1 MRNELSLEKLIQNPL
16 VLKQLETAEGRRA
29 FVSVTGFKGFLA
41 VYLRDKFKLGLA
53 GLHKEIINTIE
64 TRTGFIGILG
74 FRGCGK
80 STLSEYYSL
89 YSMVEKKSLYTVY
102 LSKTDEKARQAV
114 MNIKKEIEN
123 NKLLQEDYD
132 IRVNV
137 SDKLALANKWTES
150 LIVVNDCAIQARSK
164 GSQVRGLKF
173 LDSRITMVV
182 CDDLED
188 TEDTKSDENRKKTR
202 HWFYSELVEAMA
214 QGELGKDSKVVMIGN
229 LVHRDCLLAHLD
241 NKSLDNS
248 NENIVKVSKYPLIN
262 DEGEVAWK
270 GMYPTLESIEEKKKK
285 VMLSGEGMG
294 SVIWAREYLLKMIDE
309 QDQVI
314 KEEDIHYYPDE
325 WLLKAKLRGGVGV
338 DLAIS
343 QKQTADYTVF
353 VKAFEVYN
361 DDGERRI
368 LIAKNN
374 IKDRLDFERTIKT
387 AKLIQQ
393 EMPEGSTFFVED
405 VGYQASAIEVMQKN
419 GINAQSVK
427 VSKDK
432 RSRLVAISPYIKSGM
447 VLFPKSGADD
457 ILKEMIGFGIE
468 AHDDAMDACVHVID
482 GLLKEPEI
490 FIV

>member
-1 MRNELSLEKLIQNPL
+1 MQELNLEKLINNPL
-16 VLKQLETAEGRRA
+16 VLKQLETSEGRRA
-29 FVSVTGFKGFLA
+29 FIHLTGFKGFLA
-41 VYLRDKFKLGLA
+41 IYLRDKFKLGLA

-64 TRTGFIGILG
+64 TRTGFVGILG

-80 STLSEYYSL
+80 STLSEYYTL
-89 YSMVEKKSLYTVY
+89 YAMLEKKSLYTVY

-137 SDKLALANKWTES
+137 SDKMALANKWTENF
-150 LIVVNDCAIQARSK
+150 IVVNDCAIQARSK

-173 LDSRITMVV
+173 LDSRITMIIA
-182 CDDLED
+182 DDLED
-188 TEDTKSDENRKKTR
+188 TEDTKSDEMRRKTR

-214 QGELGKDSKVVMIGN
+214 QGELGKDSKIIMIGN

-241 NKSLDNS
+241 NKSLDNT
-248 NENIVKVSKYPLIN
+248 NENIVSVKKYPLVSDDGVI
-262 DEGEVAWK
+262 AWK
-270 GMYPTLESIEEKKKK
+270 GMYPTQESIEEKKKK
-285 VMLSGEGMG
+285 VLLSGEGMG

-309 QDQVI
+309 TDQVI
-314 KEEDIHYYPDE
+314 KETDIHYYPDE
-325 WLLKAKLRGGVGV
+325 WLLRSKIRGGVGV

-361 DDGERRI
+361 DSGERRI

-374 IKDRLDFERTIKT
+374 VKDRLDFEQTIKT
-387 AKLIQQ
+387 AKMIQK
-393 EMPEGSTFFVED
+393 EMPENSTFFVED
-405 VGYQASAIEVMQKN
+405 VGYQRSAIEIMQKN
-419 GINAQSVK
+419 GINAEAKK
-427 VSKDK
+427 VSGDK
-432 RSRLVAISPYIKSGM
+432 RARLIAVSPYIKSGM

-482 GLLKEPEI
+482 GMLQEPEI